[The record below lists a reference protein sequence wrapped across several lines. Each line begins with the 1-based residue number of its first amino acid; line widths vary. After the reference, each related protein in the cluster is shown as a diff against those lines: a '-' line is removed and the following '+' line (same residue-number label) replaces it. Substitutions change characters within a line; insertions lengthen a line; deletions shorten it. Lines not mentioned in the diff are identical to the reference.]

1 MLITNLRI
9 ESYSV
14 GKYDAGKNSGI
25 TFQLISVDT
34 GLRYHFHY
42 NVYLTRQRGQNKGS
56 RLPGK
61 QFWVTERMKFYD
73 FWHRI
78 CGLETPSKGLTTFHD
93 CMGKL
98 KGLRFQA
105 ESLDGKKLEKDTLV
119 LMAEFPTDNIVISPD
134 NYPTSSRQVP
144 DNFPITAP
152 DKGMLRAPIYTAV
165 ESNIT
170 TCENKYVI
178 SKQVSE
184 YTSTFTNPST
194 TYTDE
199 SSRVANQTIEE
210 WHADY
215 DAAWSA
221 QCEDLF

>member
-1 MLITNLRI
+1 MLITNLRY

-14 GKYDAGKNSGI
+14 GKYEAGKNSGI
-25 TFQLISVDT
+25 TLQLISADT
-34 GLRYHFHY
+34 GLRHHVHY
-42 NVYLTRQRGQNKGS
+42 NVKLTRQRGPNKGS

-61 QFWVTERMKFYD
+61 QFWVTACMKFYD

-78 CGLETPSKGLTTFHD
+78 CGLKTPSKGLTTFHD

-98 KGLRFQA
+98 KPLRFQA
-105 ESLDGKKLEKDTLV
+105 ESLDAKKLDKDTLT
-119 LMAEFPTDNIVISPD
+119 LMPEFPTDNVVINPD
-134 NYPTSSRQVP
+134 NYPITSRQFP

-152 DKGMLRAPIYTAV
+152 DNDLLQTPAYPAM

-184 YTSTFTNPST
+184 YTSTSTNPST

-215 DAAWSA
+215 DAVWSA